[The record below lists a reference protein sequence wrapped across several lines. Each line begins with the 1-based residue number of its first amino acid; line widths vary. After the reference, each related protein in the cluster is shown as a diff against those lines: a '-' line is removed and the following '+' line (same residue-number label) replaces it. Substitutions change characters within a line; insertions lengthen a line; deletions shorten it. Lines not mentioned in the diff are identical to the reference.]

1 MCLFN
6 ISMYVSIHKGGKELR
21 TPRCC
26 YYSGLPDMGARNES
40 AVCKN
45 TDYFLQKCHLSIP
58 YI

>member
-1 MCLFN
+1 M
-6 ISMYVSIHKGGKELR
+6 SMYVSIHKGGKELR

-26 YYSGLPDMGARNES
+26 YYSGLPDMGARNKS